1 MKKHIVVIDT
11 NALISFVT
19 DRNPEQQVK
28 IAELFEK
35 AANLRYLVLCPQN
48 VLTEFV
54 YVLERVYGVS
64 KSLIKTMLISFI
76 EMPGIEVVHEIDLKI
91 LFSLWP
97 KKMSDYGDAIVAS
110 VCKAR
115 VGSAIVTFDR
125 KFKTALKRHNIPVYS
140 I

>member
-1 MKKHIVVIDT
+1 MKNYVVVIDT
-11 NALISFVT
+11 NVLISFVT

-28 IAELFEK
+28 TAKLFEK

-64 KSLIKTMLISFI
+64 RSLIKKMLTSFI

-97 KKMSDYGDAIVAS
+97 DKISEYGDAIIAS

-115 VGSAIVTFDR
+115 VGSAFVTFDR
-125 KFKTALKRHNIPVYS
+125 KLKAALKRHGITVHS